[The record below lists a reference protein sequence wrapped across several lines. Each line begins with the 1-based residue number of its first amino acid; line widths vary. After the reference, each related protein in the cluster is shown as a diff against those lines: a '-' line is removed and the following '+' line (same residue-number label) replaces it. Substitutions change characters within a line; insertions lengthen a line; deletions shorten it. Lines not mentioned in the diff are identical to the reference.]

1 MARYRAT
8 DGPRKG
14 KLWVFLRR
22 LYLIWVAAVPAIA
35 VIAALVAVLEVQDQV
50 DEIAKTQAELVEV
63 QKQQAAESRER
74 VNETCTAFERDAI
87 IATRFYRD
95 ARRAYGTTI
104 KYLDNLPPDEASTLL
119 NRTVKEGLPRLRRE
133 VRQRYEEAKATAAPP
148 FCDEPQVGLPEPDP
162 FLPERA
168 FP

>member
-22 LYLIWVAAVPAIA
+22 LYLIWVAAVPAVA

-50 DEIAKTQAELVEV
+50 DEIAQIQQEQIAEGVERRD
-63 QKQQAAESRER
+63 Q
-74 VNETCTAFERDAI
+74 TCTAFERDAI

-95 ARRAYGTTI
+95 ARRAYGSTI
-104 KYLDNLPPDEASTLL
+104 QYLDNLPPREARTLL
-119 NRTVKEGLPRLRRE
+119 NRTVKERLPRLRRE
-133 VRQRYEEAKATAAPP
+133 VHQRYEEAKATAAPP

-162 FLPERA
+162 FLPEKA